1 MIVMLW
7 LCPALFTTL
16 MPLPEMVKVWGE
28 LGETLEMVNRS
39 PV

>member
-1 MIVMLW
+1 LIVMLW

-16 MPLPEMVKVWGE
+16 MPLLEMVNVWGE
-28 LGETLEMVNRS
+28 LGETLEIVRRS